1 MAAIADL
8 REGQTRLSGRVDALQ
23 TSVEAQRLSIQKVQ
37 ADREA
42 DVAREAA
49 VARATAGA
57 FRDWVNSAH
66 GEGGWSGAR
75 AGVTRQSSS
84 AAGATGEGSDDNM
97 EVNDGGAMNPRKRA
111 NSMDPS
117 P

>member
-23 TSVEAQRLSIQKVQ
+23 TSVEVQRLSIQKVL

-42 DVAREAA
+42 DVAREAV

-57 FRDWVNSAH
+57 LRDLVNAAN

-75 AGVTRQSSS
+75 AGEKRPSSP
-84 AAGATGEGSDDNM
+84 AAGVTGEGSADNM
-97 EVNDGGAMNPRKRA
+97 EVSGGGVLRRKRA
-111 NSMDPS
+111 NSKDSS